1 MKAELLHDGTIGV
14 SGRSRIEKFDR
25 IVAGIGWPDVDPGY
39 ICVIGERT
47 DGRYHALWEKRGGL
61 WEIGDSAREAKDR
74 FLIDCVLADTRDELA
89 ASYLRTLDGLCFP
102 KEDGKERPT
111 GGAGSHTAG
120 DFRDRETVAALIPVP
135 ERVTSNYRSAL
146 EKTRGVI
153 MAGRLMVH
161 EPNCPVLV
169 YTLRQPLDELLRSP
183 VMKALVWAV
192 SVLEDTGGSE
202 NMGGESRDPW
212 YLNLSRELG

>member
-1 MKAELLHDGTIGV
+1 MKAEFLHDGTIGV

-25 IVAGIGWPDVDPGY
+25 IIAGIGWPDVDPGY
-39 ICVIGERT
+39 ICVVGERT

-74 FLIDCVLADTRDELA
+74 FLIDWIMVDTRDELA
-89 ASYLRTLDGLCFP
+89 ASYLRTVDGLCFHQ
-102 KEDGKERPT
+102 KDGKERPT
-111 GGAGSHTAG
+111 DGTVSNTGGNFG
-120 DFRDRETVAALIPVP
+120 DRETVAALIPVP

-161 EPNCPVLV
+161 EPNCPILV

-183 VMKALVWAV
+183 VMRALVWAV
-192 SVLEDTGGSE
+192 SALEVTRGSE
-202 NMGGESRDPW
+202 KIGGESRDPW
-212 YLNLSRELG
+212 YTNLPRELG